1 IGAAVCAV
9 VLGALSVTTFRQ
21 IGHWHDSE
29 TLWNYTLA
37 VTGENFMAEDNL
49 AQELANQGRTK
60 EALVHFHNVLKLHN
74 WQPSELIAFGMYE
87 QRQGYSSDAIA
98 QYQRALQNTSD
109 PKTRAVEF
117 SNIGSA
123 YMDIKD
129 FDHAQQNFEKALR
142 ADPNNV
148 PALMGTGIVAQKRGA
163 LMVAIAQYTKA
174 VSINPT
180 DLGYALLA
188 RALRQSGRSSD
199 ANTAYAQAQKLSPDM
214 KNTLSTVDR
223 WLAN

>member
-1 IGAAVCAV
+1 
-9 VLGALSVTTFRQ
+9 
-21 IGHWHDSE
+21 
-29 TLWNYTLA
+29 
-37 VTGENFMAEDNL
+37 
-49 AQELANQGRTK
+49 
-60 EALVHFHNVLKLHN
+60 
-74 WQPSELIAFGMYE
+74 MYE

-129 FDHAQQNFEKALR
+129 FDHAQQNFEKALQ

-174 VSINPT
+174 VSIKPT

-188 RALRQSGRSSD
+188 RALKQSGRTTD
-199 ANTAYAQAQKLSPDM
+199 ANMAYAQAQKLSPDM